1 MNTLRRVVLTIVLF
15 LFLGPVSSYA
25 KTEEGRMLTQARE
38 QYQAGN
44 YYFASTWM
52 ERLLKEYP
60 TTTQRQEVLLLLAKS
75 YASTGRDAKAVVT
88 LRELLKDFPKAAE
101 TLDPKLLKLLDMGDP
116 SHTEYSLADVQ
127 DAPVEPVPAASVVAP
142 VAPKVAVAAAP
153 AVAPV
158 PVAAPV
164 AVAKQEP
171 AKKTWWIFASGS
183 RPAPAEVKPAQPK
196 VAEAKPAESKPA
208 ESKPV
213 GKAADQNYSL
223 DDLAGL
229 APPAAKFTA
238 KPKDPKLAAARPAE
252 PKTVEAKTAEA
263 KTAEAKTAEAKTAE
277 AETAEAKTAEA
288 KLAETKPVE
297 AKPVEAKPVEAKPV
311 EAKPVGSKTAEQNY
325 TLDDLAGLALPAA
338 KLTAKPKDPK
348 LAAARPAEP
357 KTTEPKTAE
366 PKTAEPKT
374 AEPKTVEPK
383 TVEPKTAESKP
394 VGVKTVEQDYSLD
407 DLAGLAL
414 PAAKLTAKPKDPKLA
429 ATRPAEPKTAEAK
442 LAAPKAGEPKP
453 VEPKN
458 AELNQSGLKAAAV
471 KPAEIKPAEI
481 KPAEVKPA
489 AVKPALQDYTL
500 DDLKDPTPVEA
511 TKPVEIKKAE
521 PKLSGVNAAQL
532 KPAGPEPA
540 QKVYS
545 LDDLADPTPYE
556 AKAVTPKPADPKLVE
571 PKVVAIKPV
580 EPKVVAP
587 KVVEQKPAA
596 PKVVAPKVVAPK
608 TVQPKTIEPKTIEP
622 KTIEPKPVGPVAKKD
637 AGRSVIATAV
647 PVVPAAPK
655 SQQKVLK
662 TAVPAPVAAPS
673 QSPLS
678 SVVGNPANPTEATC
692 YTLQIGEYVVQP
704 ALGEAKKRVKSL
716 GLEPVVEPG
725 EKKKEPMTRLSLGE
739 YPSQAAAKKGLE
751 KLRAAKV
758 EGFFLLE
765 EDQKYH
771 VYAGSYS
778 DEKGAAK
785 ELQRF
790 AALGLKLSLK
800 QVVVAVPTFVL
811 TAGNFPTREAA
822 LAKAEE
828 LERQGVRTRVVER
841 CLLGKLPAARP
852 VRK

>member
-1 MNTLRRVVLTIVLF
+1 LQTGKYRVLNKTEEFRMNTLRRVILTIVLF
-15 LFLGPVSSYA
+15 LFLCPVASYA
-25 KTEEGRMLTQARE
+25 KTEEARMLTQARE

-60 TTTQRQEVLLLLAKS
+60 ATSQRHEVLLLLAKS

-101 TLDPKLLKLLDMGDP
+101 TLDPKLLKLVDMGDP

-127 DAPVEPVPAASVVAP
+127 EAPVEPVPAASVAAP

-164 AVAKQEP
+164 AVAKEP
-171 AKKTWWIFASGS
+171 AKKTWWIFASGN
-183 RPAPAEVKPAQPK
+183 RPAPVETKPAQPK
-196 VAEAKPAESKPA
+196 AAETKPGEPKSAESKPA
-208 ESKPV
+208 ES
-213 GKAADQNYSL
+213 
-223 DDLAGL
+223 
-229 APPAAKFTA
+229 
-238 KPKDPKLAAARPAE
+238 
-252 PKTVEAKTAEA
+252 
-263 KTAEAKTAEAKTAE
+263 
-277 AETAEAKTAEA
+277 
-288 KLAETKPVE
+288 
-297 AKPVEAKPVEAKPV
+297 
-311 EAKPVGSKTAEQNY
+311 KPVGSKTAEQNY

-338 KLTAKPKDPK
+338 K
-348 LAAARPAEP
+348 
-357 KTTEPKTAE
+357 
-366 PKTAEPKT
+366 
-374 AEPKTVEPK
+374 V
-383 TVEPKTAESKP
+383 
-394 VGVKTVEQDYSLD
+394 
-407 DLAGLAL
+407 
-414 PAAKLTAKPKDPKLA
+414 TAKPKDPKLA
-429 ATRPAEPKTAEAK
+429 ATRPAESKTAEAK
-442 LAAPKAGEPKP
+442 LAAEVKPTEVKAAEVKAAEVKAAEVKAAEVKAAEVKPVGSKTAEQDYTLDDLAGLALPAAKVTAKPKDPKLSGSKPGEPKLAVLKP

-458 AELNQSGLKAAAV
+458 AELKQSGV
-471 KPAEIKPAEI
+471 KPAEIKPAE
-481 KPAEVKPA
+481 AKPA

-500 DDLKDPTPVEA
+500 DDLKDPTPAEA
-511 TKPVEIKKAE
+511 TIVPPKLAE
-521 PKLSGVNAAQL
+521 PKKSEPKQSGVNAAQL
-532 KPAGPEPA
+532 KPAGPDPG

-556 AKAVTPKPADPKLVE
+556 PKVVTPKPTDPKLVE
-571 PKVVAIKPV
+571 PKVVAPKPV

-587 KVVEQKPAA
+587 KVVEVVAPKVVAPNGVAPKPVEPKPAA
-596 PKVVAPKVVAPK
+596 PKVVAPKV
-608 TVQPKTIEPKTIEP
+608 
-622 KTIEPKPVGPVAKKD
+622 IEPKPVQPKTVELKTVEPKVAAPKPVGSVVKKE
-637 AGRSVIATAV
+637 AGRSVVATAI
-647 PVVPAAPK
+647 PAAPK

-662 TAVPAPVAAPS
+662 TVAPAPVAAPP
-673 QSPLS
+673 QAPLS
-678 SVVGNPANPTEATC
+678 AVAGNPANPAEATC
-692 YTLQIGEYVVQP
+692 YTLQIGEYVAQP

-790 AALGLKLSLK
+790 ASLGLKLSLK
-800 QVVVAVPTFVL
+800 QVVVAVPTYVL

-828 LERQGVRTRVVER
+828 LDKQGVKTRVVER

>member
-15 LFLGPVSSYA
+15 LFLCPVSSYA

-60 TTTQRQEVLLLLAKS
+60 TTSQRQEVLLLLAKS
-75 YASTGRDAKAVVT
+75 YASTGRDAKAVAT

-101 TLDPKLLKLLDMGDP
+101 TLDPKLLKLVDMGDP

-127 DAPVEPVPAASVVAP
+127 DAPVEPVPAASVAAP
-142 VAPKVAVAAAP
+142 VAPKVAVAAVP
-153 AVAPV
+153 VVAPV

-164 AVAKQEP
+164 VVAKQEP

-238 KPKDPKLAAARPAE
+238 KPKDPKLAAARPVE
-252 PKTVEAKTAEA
+252 PKAAA
-263 KTAEAKTAEAKTAE
+263 
-277 AETAEAKTAEA
+277 AKTAEA
-288 KLAETKPVE
+288 KLAES
-297 AKPVEAKPVEAKPV
+297 KPVEAKPVEAKPV
-311 EAKPVGSKTAEQNY
+311 EAKPVGSKTVEQDY
-325 TLDDLAGLALPAA
+325 SLDDLAGLALPAA
-338 KLTAKPKDPK
+338 KVTAKPKDPK
-348 LAAARPAEP
+348 LAVTRP
-357 KTTEPKTAE
+357 
-366 PKTAEPKT
+366 

-383 TVEPKTAESKP
+383 TAEPKIAEPKAAESKTAESKTAEPKTAESKTAESKP

-471 KPAEIKPAEI
+471 KPAEIKPAE
-481 KPAEVKPA
+481 VKPA
-489 AVKPALQDYTL
+489 ATKPALQDYTL
-500 DDLKDPTPVEA
+500 DDLKDPTSAEA
-511 TKPVEIKKAE
+511 TKPVEIKKTE
-521 PKLSGVNAAQL
+521 PKQSGVNAAQL
-532 KPAGPEPA
+532 KPAGSETA

-556 AKAVTPKPADPKLVE
+556 AKAVTPKPTDPKLVE
-571 PKVVAIKPV
+571 PTVVAIKPV
-580 EPKVVAP
+580 EPKVVTPKVVEVVAP

-596 PKVVAPKVVAPK
+596 PKVAAPK
-608 TVQPKTIEPKTIEP
+608 TVQPKTVQP
-622 KTIEPKPVGPVAKKD
+622 KTIEPKPVGPVATKD
-637 AGRSVIATAV
+637 AGRSVVATAV

-662 TAVPAPVAAPS
+662 TAVPAPVAAPP
-673 QSPLS
+673 QSSLS
-678 SVVGNPANPTEATC
+678 AVVGNPAHPTEATC